1 MYIKVHLKVGLFL
14 VTVPTFP
21 SIIQIFTYLNG
32 ADSNDPRLP
41 EVLAGGVEGVP
52 GNLEVA
58 PLGVS
63 FDIARDLDG
72 TVELICNIKSNIA
85 GYVKNTTE

>member
-1 MYIKVHLKVGLFL
+1 M
-14 VTVPTFP
+14 
-21 SIIQIFTYLNG
+21 YLNG
-32 ADSNDPRLP
+32 ANPDDTRRP

-58 PLGVS
+58 PLGVGLN
-63 FDIARDLDG
+63 IARDLDG